1 MYIYY
6 DDDVIDLRKEEL
18 TRSMM
23 VFDGAG
29 GGGAALS
36 WFGLDI

>member
-1 MYIYY
+1 VF
-6 DDDVIDLRKEEL
+6 DDNVIDLRMEEL

-23 VFDGAG
+23 VLSGSG

>member
-1 MYIYY
+1 M
-6 DDDVIDLRKEEL
+6 EEL

-23 VFDGAG
+23 VFDGG
-29 GGGAALS
+29 GGGVAALS